1 MNAGKLF
8 LELVNT
14 YEVEVYTSGTII
26 EWILGELTFCL
37 FVAAHQPFVSDFT
50 QRYLSTPESDNHN
63 LLTTTLGTIAAAPRT
78 DPAPL
83 LRDWAKATLVSHS
96 WRDALVS
103 AVNVNISCCRLSFV
117 A

>member
-1 MNAGKLF
+1 MDAGTSF

-50 QRYLSTPESDNHN
+50 QRYLSTPQNN
-63 LLTTTLGTIAAAPRT
+63 LLTA
-78 DPAPL
+78 DPTPF
-83 LRDWAKATLVSHS
+83 LREWAKVTLASGS
-96 WRDALVS
+96 WRDALVT
-103 AVNVNISCCRLSFV
+103 AVDVSISYYRLSLV